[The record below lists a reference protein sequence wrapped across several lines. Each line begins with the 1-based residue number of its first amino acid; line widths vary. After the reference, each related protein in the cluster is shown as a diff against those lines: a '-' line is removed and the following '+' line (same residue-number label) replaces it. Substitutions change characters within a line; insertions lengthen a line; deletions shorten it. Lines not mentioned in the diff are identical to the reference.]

1 MLGSFLLLFII
12 STLLGIFGG
21 LACSYFLKILRIF
34 RLNRVQEISLI
45 IFFAFITYSVTELIG
60 YSPIIALLFC
70 GIFMSHY
77 AFYNISFQAREE
89 SSIVTK
95 LMSNIAEGF
104 VFAYLG
110 LTSVG
115 ISASFSLSFIIIIFI
130 FVLIGRFTA
139 IYGLSFILRYITI
152 YNSSLI
158 IA

>member
-1 MLGSFLLLFII
+1 MLASFSLLFIA

-21 LACSYFLKILRIF
+21 LACAFFLKQMRIF

-45 IFFAFITYSVTELIG
+45 IFFAFITYSVTDLIG
-60 YSPIIALLFC
+60 FSPIIALLFC

-89 SSIVTK
+89 TSIVTK

-110 LTSVG
+110 LTSVST
-115 ISASFSLSFIIIIFI
+115 ISASFSFSFIFCILI
-130 FVLIGRFTA
+130 FVMIGRFA
-139 IYGLSFILRYITI
+139 SIYGLSFL
-152 YNSSLI
+152 LK
-158 IA
+158 

>member
-1 MLGSFLLLFII
+1 MFGSFFLLFLI

-21 LACSYFLKILRIF
+21 LACSYFLKLLRIF

-45 IFFAFITYSVTELIG
+45 IFFAFMTYSITELIG

-70 GIFMSHY
+70 GIFMSQY

-89 SSIVTK
+89 ASIVTK

-110 LTSVG
+110 LTSVS
-115 ISASFSLSFIIIIFI
+115 ISTSLSLSFIILILI
-130 FVLIGRFTA
+130 FVLVGRFIT
-139 IYGLSFILRYITI
+139 IYGLSFMLT
-152 YNSSLI
+152 
-158 IA
+158 